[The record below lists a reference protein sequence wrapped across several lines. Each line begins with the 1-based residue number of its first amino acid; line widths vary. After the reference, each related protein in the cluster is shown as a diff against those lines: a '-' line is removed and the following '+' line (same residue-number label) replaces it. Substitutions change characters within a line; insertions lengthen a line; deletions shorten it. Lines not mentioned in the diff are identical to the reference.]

1 MTKTSVF
8 RTEVRDIGLEFGQL
22 DPPNIFSND
31 FFRVCTPVLKTNK
44 QDPYSFIR
52 VINQLDI
59 AEEFE
64 IMKLLLLE
72 MREEDTRDKRVF
84 NYLKHNIE
92 FTNVLKDVFIL
103 PIKALEEYLEYM
115 MELRATILD
124 NFDLINISFT
134 LEDDTLDTND
144 IYIADYYLGAIK
156 IEAKDVDPEIKEN
169 QIRINIEN
177 ELKNAT
183 MIEDIRNLYKS
194 YNI

>member
-1 MTKTSVF
+1 MKIRYGFVSNSSSSSFVLDTKYLSEDQIKLIVGHRYCKTIPYAMSDQW
-8 RTEVRDIGLEFGQL
+8 DIHWSIDDRYIIL
-22 DPPNIFSND
+22 D
-31 FFRVCTPVLKTNK
+31 
-44 QDPYSFIR
+44 
-52 VINQLDI
+52 
-59 AEEFE
+59 
-64 IMKLLLLE
+64 
-72 MREEDTRDKRVF
+72 
-84 NYLKHNIE
+84 
-92 FTNVLKDVFIL
+92 
-103 PIKALEEYLEYM
+103 
-115 MELRATILD
+115 TILD

-183 MIEDIRNLYKS
+183 MLEDIRNLYKS